1 MREKWQ
7 QECLLSLELPG
18 RPGRP
23 LLEQRAGAS
32 HSLFYFHIIILKQ
45 YEPSQHVALPFL
57 YCYYYRY
64 LHRIQV
70 GNLQKCFNDSETL
83 NFLKNPRDFAAGAA
97 PCSKRGQVLLLLCCP
112 QSTSACLLSGTSS
125 RILIFCWLPT
135 AHTVQQIPDQCT
147 EPRKMIPAIISILS
161 LCFLLPLDVIH
172 AFILFLHLQAFSL
185 A

>member
-32 HSLFYFHIIILKQ
+32 HSLFYFHIVILKQ

-70 GNLQKCFNDSETL
+70 GNLQKCFNDSETKEL
-83 NFLKNPRDFAAGAA
+83 SQKSQGFCSWGCTMFQTWPGFTAPVLSPKHISLFVVRHILQNPHFLLAQCNRF
-97 PCSKRGQVLLLLCCP
+97 Q
-112 QSTSACLLSGTSS
+112 TSALN
-125 RILIFCWLPT
+125 P
-135 AHTVQQIPDQCT
+135 
-147 EPRKMIPAIISILS
+147 EK
-161 LCFLLPLDVIH
+161 
-172 AFILFLHLQAFSL
+172 
-185 A
+185 